1 MVRTLGKKHAPGA
14 GPDDVLPANKAART
28 DPGAL
33 GGINAKAKKRQ
44 MLVLGVAGVVMLGG
58 GLTYIWGGSTPA
70 DPKKAVAD
78 GTAPY
83 EAKISVPDMVNKNL
97 SQREWIASSENRLT
111 GIENRLKP
119 VEGQGQQVA
128 DLQKKLSDVTVESQK
143 GNANYL
149 QTLAAYERENR
160 SLVDQVSRL
169 QGKVPVGASASGG
182 VGPSGGEPFRVAGGR
197 AGRSAVYGQAG
208 GYDVNGRPIGVATG
222 GVAGGDPQAG
232 LAVPELKTISFTN
245 APTSGASAAAGAEGS
260 SKDGAGAHILR
271 PDAPPTVVE
280 DSADYLPPNSYA
292 PARVIVGVDA
302 SAGVASQNDP
312 LPVVLRITGPAR
324 SVVNHGHLLTTRLE
338 GCVVN
343 GAARGDLSAEKI
355 YVKLAKMTCDQPGG
369 RVAVSEVKGFI
380 SFGGKTGVR
389 GRVVTR
395 EGGLIGQAFLA
406 GVAGGF
412 GRAFTANTN
421 SVLTGSNVT
430 VNGQRELLGPG
441 AIAAGGLG
449 EGVSKA
455 GDMVSKYL
463 IERAEQ
469 YQPVIEMPTGIDV
482 EIVFL
487 DGVYVRA
494 SQ

>member
-1 MVRTLGKKHAPGA
+1 MATNPPGA
-14 GPDDVLPANKAART
+14 GVERDGTARAARGGLGMGKARPHDAR
-28 DPGAL
+28 DPL
-33 GGINAKAKKRQ
+33 GGINSRTKKRQ
-44 MLVLGVAGVVMLGG
+44 GILLAAVAGVALV
-58 GLTYIWGGSTPA
+58 GGSMWIFSGPTKPVKS
-70 DPKKAVAD
+70 DPSQPV
-78 GTAPY
+78 TT
-83 EAKISVPDMVNKNL
+83 KIATDDMVGKNL
-97 SQREWIASSENRLT
+97 ADKAWRSQAEVIQSDQAQRIKR
-111 GIENRLKP
+111 
-119 VEGQGQQVA
+119 VEGEVPKVETMQSQISELQQQNAALKANGEKVVSIMTQDNVA
-128 DLQKKLSDVTVESQK
+128 KAAQIEALKK
-143 GNANYL
+143 G
-149 QTLAAYERENR
+149 
-160 SLVDQVSRL
+160 
-169 QGKVPVGASASGG
+169 GPGGSGG
-182 VGPSGGEPFRVAGGR
+182 VGPNGEPFRVAGSG
-197 AGRSAVYGQAG
+197 APTYGAAG
-208 GYDVNGRPIGVATG
+208 GYDAQGRPM
-222 GVAGGDPQAG
+222 QAG
-232 LAVPELKTISFTN
+232 APGSGGMPMIAEVKTISFGGATVG
-245 APTSGASAAAGAEGS
+245 APGGS
-260 SKDGAGAHILR
+260 SKDPIGFRAEH

-280 DSADYLPPNSYA
+280 DSIDYLPPNSYA
-292 PARVIVGVDA
+292 SAKVIVGVDA
-302 SAGVASQNDP
+302 SAGVSSQTDP

-324 SVVNHGHLLTTRLE
+324 SVVQNGRVLTTKLE
-338 GCVVN
+338 GCIVN

-406 GVAGGF
+406 GIAGGF

-421 SVLTGSNVT
+421 SVLQGSNVT
-430 VNGQRELLGPG
+430 VNGQRQLLGPG

-487 DGVYVRA
+487 DGVYVR
-494 SQ
+494 SSK

>member
-1 MVRTLGKKHAPGA
+1 MALFKRPAPATDDDGA
-14 GPDDVLPANKAART
+14 VLRQRAGAAGAKGPRV
-28 DPGAL
+28 DPRDPL
-33 GGINAKAKKRQ
+33 GGVNSRMKKRQ
-44 MLVLGVAGVVMLGG
+44 GMLLAGVAGVILIG
-58 GLTYIWGGSTPA
+58 GLTYVYSGS
-70 DPKKAVAD
+70 DPKA
-78 GTAPY
+78 
-83 EAKISVPDMVNKNL
+83 AKNDPSHPVTMKIATDDMVGKNMADKAWRAQAEVL
-97 SQREWIASSENRLT
+97 QSEQSQRLKT
-111 GIENRLKP
+111 IEGEVPK
-119 VEGQGQQVA
+119 VQTMQQQIA
-128 DLQKKLSDVTVESQK
+128 DLQQQ
-143 GNANYL
+143 NAAMKANGEKVL
-149 QTLAAYERENR
+149 EVMDADSKAKAAQIEALRR
-160 SLVDQVSRL
+160 
-169 QGKVPVGASASGG
+169 GGGGASSQGG
-182 VGPSGGEPFRVAGGR
+182 GPGGEPFRVAGG
-197 AGRSAVYGQAG
+197 SPPPYGAAG
-208 GYDVNGRPIGVATG
+208 GYDAQGHPLASGYG
-222 GVAGGDPQAG
+222 GPGALSGPGGGMPSIAE
-232 LAVPELKTISFTN
+232 VKTISFG
-245 APTSGASAAAGAEGS
+245 GAVAGGAATA
-260 SKDGAGAHILR
+260 KDVGGVGGRFER

-280 DSADYLPPNSYA
+280 DSVDYLPPNSYA
-292 PARVIVGVDA
+292 AAKVIVGVDA
-302 SAGVASQNDP
+302 SAGVSSQTDP

-324 SVVNHGHLLTTRLE
+324 SVVQNGRILTTKLE
-338 GCVVN
+338 GCIVN

-406 GVAGGF
+406 GIAGGF

-421 SVLTGSNVT
+421 SVLQGSNVT
-430 VNGQRELLGPG
+430 VNGQRQLLGPS

-487 DGVYVRA
+487 DGVYVR
-494 SQ
+494 SSK

>member
-1 MVRTLGKKHAPGA
+1 MAVDRDDFDAGASSSGKPRKADVRDPLGG
-14 GPDDVLPANKAART
+14 VNART
-28 DPGAL
+28 KKRQGIILAAL
-33 GGINAKAKKRQ
+33 GGTVLLAGSAYIFSGSDKPVANDPTKPVTTKIATDDMVGKNMADKAWRAQAEVIQAGQNDRLKRVEATAPQVASMQTQISELQQQNAAMKANGEKVLQVLNTDNAAKAAQIEQLKR
-44 MLVLGVAGVVMLGG
+44 GG
-58 GLTYIWGGSTPA
+58 GA
-70 DPKKAVAD
+70 
-78 GTAPY
+78 
-83 EAKISVPDMVNKNL
+83 
-97 SQREWIASSENRLT
+97 
-111 GIENRLKP
+111 
-119 VEGQGQQVA
+119 GQ
-128 DLQKKLSDVTVESQK
+128 
-143 GNANYL
+143 
-149 QTLAAYERENR
+149 
-160 SLVDQVSRL
+160 
-169 QGKVPVGASASGG
+169 GG
-182 VGPSGGEPFRVAGGR
+182 VGPNGEPFRVAGS
-197 AGRSAVYGQAG
+197 SAPTYGPAG
-208 GYDVNGRPIGVATG
+208 GYDAQGRPIAAGAAG
-222 GVAGGDPQAG
+222 AGGMPMIAE
-232 LAVPELKTISFTN
+232 VKTISFGGGTV
-245 APTSGASAAAGAEGS
+245 TGASG
-260 SKDGAGAHILR
+260 GAGRDPIGFRAEH

-280 DSADYLPPNSYA
+280 DSIDYLPPNSYA
-292 PARVIVGVDA
+292 SAKVIVGVDA
-302 SAGVASQNDP
+302 SAGVSSQTDP

-324 SVVNHGHLLTTRLE
+324 SVVQNGRILTTKLE
-338 GCVVN
+338 GCIVN

-421 SVLTGSNVT
+421 SVLQGSNVT

-487 DGVYVRA
+487 DGVYVR
-494 SQ
+494 SSK

>member
-1 MVRTLGKKHAPGA
+1 MALFKRPGA
-14 GPDDVLPANKAART
+14 ATDHGDTPAPARRGLSSGPKAPRV
-28 DPGAL
+28 DPRDPL
-33 GGINAKAKKRQ
+33 GGVNSRTKKRQ
-44 MLVLGVAGVVMLGG
+44 GVILAGVASVIAIG
-58 GLTYIWGGSTPA
+58 GLTYVYSGS
-70 DPKKAVAD
+70 DPKAVKND
-78 GTAPY
+78 PTQPLVT
-83 EAKISVPDMVNKNL
+83 KIATDDMVGKNMADKAWRAQAEVL
-97 SQREWIASSENRLT
+97 QSEQSQR
-111 GIENRLKP
+111 LKT
-119 VEGQGQQVA
+119 VEGEVPKVESMQQQIA
-128 DLQKKLSDVTVESQK
+128 DLQQQNAAMKANGEKVLQVMDADSKAKSAQIAAMSK
-143 GNANYL
+143 G
-149 QTLAAYERENR
+149 
-160 SLVDQVSRL
+160 
-169 QGKVPVGASASGG
+169 GGAGAGG
-182 VGPSGGEPFRVAGGR
+182 PGGEPFRVAG
-197 AGRSAVYGQAG
+197 SWVPPYGAAG
-208 GYDVNGRPIGVATG
+208 GYDAQGHPLASGYGSGTGSGGPGGPGGGMPMIAEVKTISFGGSGAPGTAATAKDL
-222 GVAGGDPQAG
+222 GVAGGRF
-232 LAVPELKTISFTN
+232 E
-245 APTSGASAAAGAEGS
+245 
-260 SKDGAGAHILR
+260 H

-280 DSADYLPPNSYA
+280 DSVDYLPPNSYA
-292 PARVIVGVDA
+292 SAKVIVGVDA
-302 SAGVASQNDP
+302 SAGVSSQTDP

-324 SVVNHGHLLTTRLE
+324 SVVQNGRVLTTKLE
-338 GCVVN
+338 GCIVN

-406 GVAGGF
+406 GIAGGF

-421 SVLTGSNVT
+421 SVLQGSNVT
-430 VNGQRELLGPG
+430 VNGQRQLLGPG

-487 DGVYVRA
+487 DGVYVR
-494 SQ
+494 SSK